1 MFIKILFI
9 GDIFG
14 EPGRE
19 FLKLQLPELKNKYKY
34 QLLII
39 NGENAAHGRGITHK
53 IYKEFMDLGVN
64 VITSGNHIF
73 GNHDVFNFID
83 NSNLI
88 RPLNYPDCQGSGFL
102 KINFNGKMIT
112 IINLL
117 GRVYM
122 NLPIDCPFQVIDKF
136 LKNDQSDYYFVDFHS
151 EATSEKIAMGHF
163 LDGRVDALVGTH
175 THVQTNDDRIL
186 PKGTCYITDVGM
198 TGPLNGVIGV
208 EKDIIVSR
216 FLKGFGTESF
226 KVATGNR
233 QLNGIFL
240 DLSDNK
246 RPKIEK
252 IKIYE

>member
-1 MFIKILFI
+1 
-9 GDIFG
+9 
-14 EPGRE
+14 
-19 FLKLQLPELKNKYKY
+19 LPELKNKYKY
-34 QLLII
+34 QLLFV
-39 NGENAAHGRGITHK
+39 NGENAAHGRGITQK

-64 VITSGNHIF
+64 AITTGNHVF
-73 GNHDVFNFID
+73 CNHDVFNFID

-88 RPLNYPDCQGSGFL
+88 RPLNYPDCHGKGFL
-102 KINFNGKMIT
+102 KINFNGKTIT

-122 NLPIDCPFQVIDKF
+122 NLVIDCPFQAIDKF
-136 LKNDQSDYYFVDFHS
+136 LENDKSDYYFVDFHS
-151 EATSEKIAMGHF
+151 EATSEKIAMGYF

-175 THVQTNDDRIL
+175 THVQTNDERIL
-186 PKGTCYITDVGM
+186 PNDTCYITDVGM

-208 EKDIIVSR
+208 EKEIIVSR
-216 FLKGFGTESF
+216 FLKGFSTESF
-226 KVATGNR
+226 KVAQGRR

-240 DLSDNK
+240 DLSDKK